1 MGVSQDHSE
10 FISDWDTGEHVSDG
24 AANGAKDSVSLLFLK
39 PHSELE
45 GAGFGLLALFFSDF
59 NRDVFESSSKSSEL
73 AFYDYLSG
81 FDVNSDSF
89 RDFELLL
96 SNDELHGYGD

>member
-1 MGVSQDHSE
+1 M
-10 FISDWDTGEHVSDG
+10 
-24 AANGAKDSVSLLFLK
+24 K
-39 PHSELE
+39 PHSELK
-45 GAGFGLLALFFSDF
+45 GAGFGFLAVFFSDF